1 MWPLCYAPQRST
13 VAVRRWRITQGLCA
27 ETEHVPGESEQ
38 LRDDSDQVTAVYGW
52 LRERFNAMR
61 AALGQESDDDR

>member
-1 MWPLCYAPQRST
+1 
-13 VAVRRWRITQGLCA
+13 VRRWRITQDLSA
-27 ETEHVPGESEQ
+27 ETEHVLGESEQ
-38 LRDDSDQVTAVYGW
+38 LRDDSDQVTAVYGR